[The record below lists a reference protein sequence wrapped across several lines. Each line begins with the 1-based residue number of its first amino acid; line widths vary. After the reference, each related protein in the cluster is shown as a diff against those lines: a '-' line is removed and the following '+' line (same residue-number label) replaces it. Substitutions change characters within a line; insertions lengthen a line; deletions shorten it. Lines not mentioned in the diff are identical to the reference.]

1 MSTSTFEHRRD
12 KTNKVTCAPGDRP
25 RCRDGGTKRD
35 FLDVIVQ
42 SIVSFKSLDED
53 LLSQN

>member
-53 LLSQN
+53 L